1 MALTTVRPRLVATR
15 GRIWQTGGRP
25 EPAGFGSPRRLR
37 WLRNTTISSAR
48 ISASK
53 ELPFRVF
60 SEIPDH
66 LELLGD
72 LRGRAVLDLA
82 CGEGFYTRLIKK
94 AGADR
99 VVGVDLSG
107 RMIAR
112 VREQEADE
120 PLGIVYLA
128 GPAEALEPM
137 EPFDVVSAAFLLN
150 CAATRSSLA
159 AMARTI
165 AANLVPG
172 GRLVASISNIW
183 QWPGVGYTTY
193 GMATDVT
200 RPLDDGEPYH
210 VTFLLD
216 ENDRFTIEDFAY
228 SRATYEAAL
237 GEAGLTNIQWQPPRV
252 TLEGLAA
259 FGLDFWQVYLTHPPI
274 LRLSAERHV
283 A

>member
-1 MALTTVRPRLVATR
+1 MAAEYDVLVRQYQR
-15 GRIWQTGGRP
+15 
-25 EPAGFGSPRRLR
+25 
-37 WLRNTTISSAR
+37 
-48 ISASK
+48 SK

-66 LELLGD
+66 LDLLGD
-72 LRGRAVLDLA
+72 LHGRSVLDLA

-107 RMIAR
+107 QMIAMAR
-112 VREQEADE
+112 QQEADE
-120 PLGIVYLA
+120 PMGIVYLA
-128 GPAEALEPM
+128 GPVEGLEPM

-150 CAATRSSLA
+150 CAPTRSNLA

-172 GRLVASISNIW
+172 GRLVATISNIG
-183 QWPGVGYTTY
+183 QWPGVDYTPY

-210 VTFLLD
+210 ITFLLD
-216 ENDRFTIEDFAY
+216 DDAFTIENFAY
-228 SRATYEAAL
+228 SHATYKAAV
-237 GEAGLTNIQWQPPRV
+237 GEAGLTNIQWHSPRV
-252 TLEGLAA
+252 TPEGLAA
-259 FGLDFWQVYLTHPPI
+259 FGPGFWHVYLSYPPI
-274 LRLSAERHV
+274 LRLSAERPV
-283 A
+283 V